1 MLILTL
7 VAATQTLVISTCRR
21 GQGLSFREYLSV
33 VFFFVFNGRAR
44 ILNIAQCDY
53 MIVGSKNG
61 DGDYIWINCAAL
73 CLHC

>member
-1 MLILTL
+1 M
-7 VAATQTLVISTCRR
+7 
-21 GQGLSFREYLSV
+21 SF
-33 VFFFVFNGRAR
+33 FFFVFNGRAR